1 MATKAAPLKPPPGHH
16 SSIGKSKTAR
26 PTNKSSP
33 SPKKPA
39 SPKSPKARP
48 TPPKKVLGGHADP
61 SAAGA
66 SATSVSSA
74 LSESEREAARARLLA
89 PTSASFFNWRPK
101 MDPTQ
106 AEEAAQ
112 AEAGGEKPEF
122 KVQTGKRRS
131 RAAKTSR
138 PERTVSCAR
147 TAPLSLACK
156 RLSTLRSTPCAA
168 SAVPRSDAP
177 SLSSSAFRGCSQN
190 REKLTTPRGTKT
202 TYAIQAKQSWEGRT
216 TSPTGRAH
224 PNRDRRND
232 VRNADLHH
240 SINFFATSRVMNKVA
255 GTGDA
260 VYEVHLLARPHL
272 APHPDCCPIGWHVA
286 SALRPAL
293 RID

>member
-122 KVQTGKRRS
+122 KVQTGKRRT

-168 SAVPRSDAP
+168 SAVLRSDAP
-177 SLSSSAFRGCSQN
+177 SLFVVRLSGMLPEP
-190 REKLTTPRGTKT
+190 READHAPGHENDLRDPG
-202 TYAIQAKQSWEGRT
+202 QAVV
-216 TSPTGRAH
+216 GRAH
-224 PNRDRRND
+224 
-232 VRNADLHH
+232 DLSHGTR
-240 SINFFATSRVMNKVA
+240 TSQPR
-255 GTGDA
+255 
-260 VYEVHLLARPHL
+260 
-272 APHPDCCPIGWHVA
+272 
-286 SALRPAL
+286 SAQ
-293 RID
+293 